1 MWDLTSVTTLTWS
14 DDGRRTPKAKSWN
27 ANNAALRIKV
37 DPHIQHNIDTR
48 TDNDWLR
55 LARRA
60 C

>member
-14 DDGRRTPKAKSWN
+14 DDGRQTPKAKSWN

-48 TDNDWLR
+48 TDND
-55 LARRA
+55 
-60 C
+60 